1 MVDLRTTYMGIEL
14 KNPIVVGSCSLSKR
28 IDTIKRIEEA
38 GAGALV
44 IKSLFEEQIQLEQAE
59 MDHVLS
65 QFDEMYAEM
74 LTLFP
79 KTEHGGAREHLY
91 WVEKARKETSLP
103 LIGSLNATRQAVWV
117 DYAKRL
123 ADTGVDGLELNFYS
137 LPLDAA
143 LRSDEIEKQ
152 EFETFAAVRDVVK
165 LPIAVKLQ
173 PFYTNVL
180 RVATEFDRLG
190 ADAIVM
196 FNRLFHPDIDI
207 EKERECAHLRFGSS
221 SDSAVTLR
229 WTAILFDRLQ
239 ADIVSSRGIETG
251 HDVVKMV
258 LAGATAVQVV
268 STIYQNGVAY
278 LGGMLNDVVEW
289 MENKGYSTL
298 SDFRGTASKARVRDP
313 WSFERAQYI
322 KALLGFD

>member
-28 IDTIKRIEEA
+28 IETIKRIEDA

-44 IKSLFEEQIQLEQAE
+44 IKSLFEEQVQLEQAE
-59 MDHVLS
+59 L
-65 QFDEMYAEM
+65 EKALGEYNEIYAEM
-74 LTLFP
+74 LTIFP
-79 KTEHGGAREHLY
+79 KTEHGGAKEHLY
-91 WVEKARKETSLP
+91 WVERARKETSLP
-103 LIGSLNATRQAVWV
+103 LIASLNATRRATWV
-117 DYAKRL
+117 KYAKHL

-137 LPLDAA
+137 LPLDAS
-143 LRSDEIEKQ
+143 LRSDAMEDE
-152 EFETFAAVRDVVK
+152 EFETFAAVRDAVK
-165 LPIAVKLQ
+165 LPIAVKLH

-180 RVATEFDRLG
+180 RVAREFDRLG

-207 EKERECAHLRFGSS
+207 ETEKECAHLRFGCS

-229 WTAILFDRLQ
+229 WTAMLFGQ
-239 ADIVSSRGIETG
+239 VKADIVSSRGIETG
-251 HDVVKMV
+251 HDVIKML

-268 STIYQNGVAY
+268 STLYQNGIAY
-278 LGGMLNDVVEW
+278 LGGMLSDMAEW

-298 SDFRGTASKARVRDP
+298 TDFRGKASKAQVRDP

-322 KALLGFD
+322 RALLGFD